1 MTTPLSRNRDYRLLW
16 GSQALSEFGFN
27 ASTIAFPLLVL
38 AITGSAA
45 ASGVVLGAV
54 GAAQLIVGLPAGAL
68 VDRWHRKKIML
79 ACEAAQ
85 AIAAASIVAALWW
98 NVLSVAHLVVVAA
111 TIGVCAALF
120 EPAEDAS
127 LPNLVSESQL
137 ATAVA
142 MNSARGSLGQ
152 LSGTAAGGF
161 LFAIGRMV
169 PFAVDVV
176 THLMA
181 FSALLFLRLPPRAVT
196 PQPVNRLGHEMA
208 AGLWWVW
215 RHRHIRITVLC
226 AVVLNLFFSAF
237 YLIVIVLMQER
248 RVPSGQIGV
257 MAAMLGVGGIAGAL
271 AAPYLH
277 RLMSPYVSIIA
288 VFWSLTVVTPV
299 AIFVYNGYLMG
310 VLLLVMAVL
319 PPTANTTIVTSQL
332 LLTPDEL
339 RGRLSGVLGL
349 VTGVAGALGPVLGG
363 LLMEVIPGGGAVGIC
378 AVGIAAV
385 TLLVTVNPTLRQF
398 PRPATEIPAEQVS
411 TERGS

>member
-1 MTTPLSRNRDYRLLW
+1 
-16 GSQALSEFGFN
+16 
-27 ASTIAFPLLVL
+27 V
-38 AITGSAA
+38 
-45 ASGVVLGAV
+45 
-54 GAAQLIVGLPAGAL
+54 
-68 VDRWHRKKIML
+68 
-79 ACEAAQ
+79 
-85 AIAAASIVAALWW
+85 
-98 NVLSVAHLVVVAA
+98 
-111 TIGVCAALF
+111 
-120 EPAEDAS
+120 
-127 LPNLVSESQL
+127 
-137 ATAVA
+137 
-142 MNSARGSLGQ
+142 
-152 LSGTAAGGF
+152 
-161 LFAIGRMV
+161 
-169 PFAVDVV
+169 
-176 THLMA
+176 
-181 FSALLFLRLPPRAVT
+181 VT

-208 AGLWWVW
+208 AGLRWVW
-215 RHRHIRITVLC
+215 QHRHIRVTVLC

-237 YLIVIVLMQER
+237 YLIVIVLMRER

-277 RLMSPYVSIIA
+277 RLMSPFVSIIT
-288 VFWSLTVVTPV
+288 VFWVLTVVTPV
-299 AIFVYNGYLMG
+299 AIFVYNGYVMG
-310 VLLLVMAVL
+310 VLLLVMAIL

-398 PRPATEIPAEQVS
+398 PRPAREFPAEQVS